1 MTRMCFYKHIGKSIY
16 YKAVQASIHISVG
29 LSALLGFIL
38 SGAMRRPLHRGTGH
52 RAGSTF
58 FVCMGIE
65 PNTIKSVKGAVGR
78 LFEIY
83 EKICNCL
90 SYIAHPFL
98 GFCSDYKGEESVLF
112 GLFLF
117 DGVK

>member
-58 FVCMGIE
+58 E
-65 PNTIKSVKGAVGR
+65 PEFNFNNID
-78 LFEIY
+78 Y
-83 EKICNCL
+83 Q
-90 SYIAHPFL
+90 YINQ
-98 GFCSDYKGEESVLF
+98 
-112 GLFLF
+112 
-117 DGVK
+117 